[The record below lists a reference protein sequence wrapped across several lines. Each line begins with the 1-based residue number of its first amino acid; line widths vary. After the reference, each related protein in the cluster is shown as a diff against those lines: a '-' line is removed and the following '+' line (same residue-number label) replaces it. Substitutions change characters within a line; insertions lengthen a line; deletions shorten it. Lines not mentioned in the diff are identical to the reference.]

1 MPNKLNSDLINSAIK
16 YYIENEISIKKCSER
31 FGIGATTL
39 SRYLK
44 KEEVLIHYLH
54 LNLMLK
60 KK

>member
-31 FGIGATTL
+31 FGIGASTL

-44 KEEVLIHYLH
+44 KEKVE
-54 LNLMLK
+54 LK
-60 KK
+60 KNKFKKVYL